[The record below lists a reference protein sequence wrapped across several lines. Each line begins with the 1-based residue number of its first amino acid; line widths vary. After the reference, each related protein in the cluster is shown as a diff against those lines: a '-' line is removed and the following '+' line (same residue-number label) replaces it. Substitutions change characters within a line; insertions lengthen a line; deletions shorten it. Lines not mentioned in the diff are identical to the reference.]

1 MGAVPKSSTTLAML
15 DMLDNWTMAT
25 DGNRATVR
33 IIMFDLRKA
42 FEGIDH
48 RILTDNSRSLNLP
61 RKCCKWDNE
70 FFSNQYERVKQGAC
84 CSGVWF
90 PLASS
95 RAQKLSPWPFILN
108 VIDYLIVHGASPWK
122 YVNDTTVSDVVEKG
136 QISFTQELVNSVED

>member
-1 MGAVPKSSTTLAML
+1 M
-15 DMLDNWTMAT
+15 
-25 DGNRATVR
+25 R
-33 IIMFDLRKA
+33 
-42 FEGIDH
+42 
-48 RILTDNSRSLNLP
+48 
-61 RKCCKWDNE
+61 
-70 FFSNQYERVKQGAC
+70 GAC